1 MLKDQKIKTFLDS
14 LASESA
20 TPGGGSV
27 AALTG
32 AMSAALISMVSNLTI
47 GKEKYRHLED
57 DIKLLLQKSESL
69 RAKLEELM
77 EKDVEVFNQLMAIMK
92 LPRNN
97 EEEKKIRNQK
107 MQIALIEA
115 AKVPLEVARKSKE
128 LIDICQEIA
137 DKGNKNA
144 ISDAGVAVILA
155 EAAFD
160 SAIINVKIN
169 LNMIK
174 DEKTNNS
181 LTEEINNLNASVKGK
196 KDKVLEKVLA
206 RM

>member
-32 AMSAALISMVSNLTI
+32 AMSAALISMVSNLTV
-47 GKEKYRHLED
+47 GKEKYRHLEN

>member
-32 AMSAALISMVSNLTI
+32 AMSAALISMVSNLTV
-47 GKEKYRHLED
+47 GKEKYRHLEN

-181 LTEEINNLNASVKGK
+181 LTEEINNLNASVKGE

>member
-32 AMSAALISMVSNLTI
+32 AMSAALISMVSNLTV